1 MQAMAFTDA
10 TVVGITLL
18 MLLGAVA
25 YYFYHRMDMIERK
38 LGLME
43 NILLD
48 LKVATEQTLLASS
61 EPPERDMGPR
71 QGLYAELSES
81 QEERKYNPPT
91 PRASG
96 VEDSE
101 VFPMSNEG
109 ARELFV
115 DTQPRARTPPQSV
128 QVSREDRPSAT
139 AVAAGS
145 SVSVNYEAM
154 TYKELTALAKQRGL
168 SGLRNAS
175 KAQVI
180 DAIRRNDNGEA
191 PLQLNDNQSVVS
203 GGTNLRTLDLSSFVS
218 QQQPQQELQSAEAEL
233 GSLAPL
239 DSGISSE
246 PVDDSFV
253 SSS

>member
-25 YYFYHRMDMIERK
+25 YYFYHRMDMLERK

-61 EPPERDMGPR
+61 DPPEHDVGPR
-71 QGLYAELSES
+71 TGLYSELSEM
-81 QEERKYNPPT
+81 QEERQYKPPT
-91 PRASG
+91 PRSSTD
-96 VEDSE
+96 ETE
-101 VFPMSNEG
+101 VFPVSNEG

-128 QVSREDRPSAT
+128 QVSREERSAP
-139 AVAAGS
+139 A
-145 SVSVNYEAM
+145 VSVNYEAM

-191 PLQLNDNQSVVS
+191 PLQLSDNQSVVS

-218 QQQPQQELQSAEAEL
+218 QQPSQELQSAEAEI
-233 GSLAPL
+233 GALAPL
-239 DSGISSE
+239 DGATE

>member
-25 YYFYHRMDMIERK
+25 YYLYHRIDMVERK

-61 EPPERDMGPR
+61 DPPERDSGPR
-71 QGLYAELSES
+71 TGLYAELSE
-81 QEERKYNPPT
+81 QAIEEKFPNTPEPEDVPVSKENAREIFVEST
-91 PRASG
+91 PR
-96 VEDSE
+96 
-101 VFPMSNEG
+101 
-109 ARELFV
+109 
-115 DTQPRARTPPQSV
+115 TRTPPQSV
-128 QVSREDRPSAT
+128 QVSREPSIT
-139 AVAAGS
+139 M
-145 SVSVNYEAM
+145 NYEAM

-180 DAIRRNDNGEA
+180 DALRRNDNGEPPA
-191 PLQLNDNQSVVS
+191 HLNDNQSVVS
-203 GGTNLRTLDLSSFVS
+203 GGQNLRTLDLSTFVT
-218 QQQPQQELQSAEAEL
+218 QQKSADAELQSAEL
-233 GSLAPL
+233 PSSDLAPL
-239 DSGISSE
+239 DADAE
-246 PVDDSFV
+246 LVDDSFV
-253 SSS
+253 RSS

>member
-25 YYFYHRMDMIERK
+25 YYLYHRIDMLERK
-38 LGLME
+38 IGLME

-61 EPPERDMGPR
+61 EPPERDSGPR
-71 QGLYAELSES
+71 TGLYAELSENHE
-81 QEERKYNPPT
+81 QEHQYKPPT
-91 PRASG
+91 PRN
-96 VEDSE
+96 EEE
-101 VFPMSNEG
+101 VFSVSNEG
-109 ARELFV
+109 AREVFL
-115 DTQPRARTPPQSV
+115 DATPRTRTPPQSV
-128 QVSREDRPSAT
+128 QVARETSSTTQP
-139 AVAAGS
+139 

-168 SGLRNAS
+168 SSLRNAS

-180 DAIRRNDNGEA
+180 DALRRNDNGEA
-191 PLQLNDNQSVVS
+191 PLQLSDNQSVIS
-203 GGTNLRTLDLSSFVS
+203 GGTNLRTLDLSSFVT
-218 QQQPQQELQSAEAEL
+218 QTRQEQIDGELKSAEPEL
-233 GSLAPL
+233 ELAPL
-239 DSGISSE
+239 DAAEAE

-253 SSS
+253 RSS

>member
-25 YYFYHRMDMIERK
+25 YYFYHRMDMLERK

-61 EPPERDMGPR
+61 DPPERDVGPR
-71 QGLYAELSES
+71 TGLYSELSEM
-81 QEERKYNPPT
+81 QEERQYKPST
-91 PRASG
+91 PRSSTDETG
-96 VEDSE
+96 
-101 VFPMSNEG
+101 VFPVSNEG

-128 QVSREDRPSAT
+128 QVSREERSTPA
-139 AVAAGS
+139 
-145 SVSVNYEAM
+145 VSVNYEAM

-175 KAQVI
+175 KAQII

-191 PLQLNDNQSVVS
+191 PLQLSDNQSVVS

-218 QQQPQQELQSAEAEL
+218 QQPSQELQSAEAEI
-233 GSLAPL
+233 GALAPL
-239 DSGISSE
+239 DGATE

>member
-18 MLLGAVA
+18 MLLGAVG
-25 YYFYHRMDMIERK
+25 YYLYHRIDMLERK
-38 LGLME
+38 IGLME

-61 EPPERDMGPR
+61 EPPEQDSGPR
-71 QGLYAELSES
+71 MGLYSELSD
-81 QEERKYNPPT
+81 QQHQFRPPT
-91 PRASG
+91 PRNDNEGFPASN
-96 VEDSE
+96 EEARE
-101 VFPMSNEG
+101 VFLD
-109 ARELFV
+109 A
-115 DTQPRARTPPQSV
+115 TPRTRTPPQSI
-128 QVSREDRPSAT
+128 QVSREPVSP
-139 AVAAGS
+139 VAQT
-145 SVSVNYEAM
+145 SVSVNYESM

-180 DAIRRNDNGEA
+180 DALRRNDNGEA
-191 PLQLNDNQSVVS
+191 PLQLSDNQSVVS
-203 GGTNLRTLDLSSFVS
+203 GGANLRTLDLSSFVT
-218 QQQPQQELQSAEAEL
+218 QAPKEQELQSAEPEL
-233 GSLAPL
+233 NLAPL
-239 DSGISSE
+239 DAADAE

>member
-25 YYFYHRMDMIERK
+25 YYLYHRIDMLERK
-38 LGLME
+38 IGLME

-61 EPPERDMGPR
+61 EPPERDSGPR
-71 QGLYAELSES
+71 MGLYAELSENHE
-81 QEERKYNPPT
+81 QQHQFKPPT
-91 PRASG
+91 PRS
-96 VEDSE
+96 EEE
-101 VFPMSNEG
+101 VFPVSNEG
-109 ARELFV
+109 AREVFL
-115 DTQPRARTPPQSV
+115 DATPRTRTPPQSV
-128 QVSREDRPSAT
+128 QVARESPSQPA
-139 AVAAGS
+139 
-145 SVSVNYEAM
+145 VSVNYEAM

-180 DAIRRNDNGEA
+180 DALRRNDNGEA
-191 PLQLNDNQSVVS
+191 PLQLSDNQSVVS
-203 GGTNLRTLDLSSFVS
+203 GGANLRTLDLSSFVT
-218 QQQPQQELQSAEAEL
+218 QTRQEQIDGELKSAEPEL
-233 GSLAPL
+233 ELAPL
-239 DSGISSE
+239 DATETE

-253 SSS
+253 RSS

>member
-1 MQAMAFTDA
+1 MAFTDA

-25 YYFYHRMDMIERK
+25 YYLYHRIDMVERK

-61 EPPERDMGPR
+61 EPPERDVGPR

-91 PRASG
+91 PRTS
-96 VEDSE
+96 EDQGE

-128 QVSREDRPSAT
+128 QVSREDRPSVT
-139 AVAAGS
+139 AAAAGS

-218 QQQPQQELQSAEAEL
+218 QQQPQQELQSAETEL

>member
-25 YYFYHRMDMIERK
+25 YYLYHRIDMLERK
-38 LGLME
+38 IGLME

-61 EPPERDMGPR
+61 EPPEGDSGPR
-71 QGLYAELSES
+71 MGLYSELSES
-81 QEERKYNPPT
+81 NEHQHQFKPPT
-91 PRASG
+91 PRG
-96 VEDSE
+96 EEE
-101 VFPMSNEG
+101 VFPVSNEG
-109 ARELFV
+109 AREVFL
-115 DTQPRARTPPQSV
+115 DATPRGNRTPLQSV
-128 QVSREDRPSAT
+128 QVSREP
-139 AVAAGS
+139 
-145 SVSVNYEAM
+145 SVSVNYESM

-180 DAIRRNDNGEA
+180 EALRRNDNGEA
-191 PLQLNDNQSVVS
+191 PLQLSDNQSVVS
-203 GGTNLRTLDLSSFVS
+203 GGANLRTLDLSSFVTQNTKES
-218 QQQPQQELQSAEAEL
+218 SSTELQSAEPEL
-233 GSLAPL
+233 ELAPL
-239 DSGISSE
+239 DSAEAE
-246 PVDDSFV
+246 PVDASFV